1 MPPCSA
7 GGTFLFP
14 PPPRDAA
21 PPGARLEDRRL
32 INRALALALAAAA
45 LAACSRATAPAIS
58 PVRSA
63 LEIAPSPDSAAPS
76 AASADAVAGDSVE
89 LSPTEVAEGAAEV
102 FGDSLVAVDEA
113 PSWDIDVRSYETH
126 ARVERYV
133 RAFTGAARGRFE
145 ERLSR
150 GTRYEPMIR
159 AKFRA
164 AGLPEDMYYLALVE
178 SGYNPNAYSRAAAV
192 GMWQFMTGTAKGVG
206 LRVDWW
212 VDERRDPVRS
222 TDGAIRFLKHLNEQF
237 GSMYLAAA
245 AYNGGPGRVSRG
257 LTRYA
262 DDLEGVEGDE
272 AFFALSEKDHF
283 KGETR
288 EYVPQLI
295 AAALIAKEP
304 GKYGVTIETLRPFA
318 YDSVRVGP
326 ATPLAAVARAV
337 GAPLDSIVELNSM
350 ILRGVTPPT
359 GSYTVRVPPGAAAGF
374 DSVYATLD
382 SADRKAFRKVVSK
395 KGETLV
401 TIARRHDLTSR
412 QLGWYNPMLRKS
424 KKTGAL
430 VPGQVV
436 LVPSHSVVLAARDIP
451 DPKVERYPTSR
462 ITHVVRRGETLS
474 HIARRYR
481 TTVKEIQ
488 RLNGL
493 RKSIILP
500 GQELLVRPGGSAR
513 TRR

>member
-14 PPPRDAA
+14 PGRRDVA
-21 PPGARLEDRRL
+21 PSGARLEDRRL
-32 INRALALALAAAA
+32 INRALALALAATA
-45 LAACSRATAPAIS
+45 LAACSRATAPALS
-58 PVRSA
+58 PTRSA
-63 LEIAPSPDSAAPS
+63 LESLPASDSGASP
-76 AASADAVAGDSVE
+76 AGLAGALADSVE
-89 LSPTEVAEGAAEV
+89 LSPTEVAEEAADV
-102 FGDSLVAVDEA
+102 FGDSLASAEA
-113 PSWDIDVRSYETH
+113 PSWDIDVRSFETH
-126 ARVERYV
+126 ARVEHYV
-133 RAFTGAARGRFE
+133 RVFTGGARGRFE

-178 SGYNPNAYSRAAAV
+178 SGYNPHAYSRAAAV

-245 AYNGGPGRVSRG
+245 AYNGGPSRVSRG
-257 LTRYA
+257 LSRYA
-262 DDLEGVEGDE
+262 EDLEGVEGDE

-304 GKYGVTIETLRPFA
+304 AKYGVRIETRPPFA

-326 ATPLAAVARAV
+326 ATPLAAVAKAV

-359 GSYTVRVPPGAAAGF
+359 GSYTLRVPLGTAAGF
-374 DSVYATLD
+374 DSAYAALD
-382 SADRKAFRKVVSK
+382 SADRRAFRKVTSK

-436 LVPSHSVVLAARDIP
+436 LVPSHAVVLAARDIP

-462 ITHVVRRGETLS
+462 IVHVVRKGETLS
-474 HIARRYR
+474 HIARRYG

-488 RLNGL
+488 RLNGM

-500 GQELLVRPGGSAR
+500 GQELLVRPGGSTR